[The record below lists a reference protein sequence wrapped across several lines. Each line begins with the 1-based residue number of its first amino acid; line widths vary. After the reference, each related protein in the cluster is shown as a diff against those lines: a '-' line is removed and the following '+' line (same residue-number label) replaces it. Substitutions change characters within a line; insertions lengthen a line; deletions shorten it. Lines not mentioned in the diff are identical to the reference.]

1 MPVTTRSQSRQLKA
15 RAELA
20 GVIPNEKTPAWAS
33 QTAQDLGPLP
43 DPTSKSKL
51 DEVETHQLPAAPTSL
66 TPTIINGIKVPRET
80 CAYRTMGLKGMQI
93 VLQEGP
99 AQFARYRLVPASKLG
114 TPDIHNL
121 RKVKARAKV
130 KAKDKNPDDPEVTGV
145 WAVAFKDNNN
155 EGTSTLIKSPNT
167 QLVIGVTWSDATNTW
182 EMKSVVTK
190 FLKTQASSF
199 LYDVATRSED
209 KFEEYVA
216 TLKEAPQVSMST
228 APPTTST
235 TASGMVSSTAPP
247 PASTI
252 NLGRRGSRQLTPID
266 KEGAPTTTDEW
277 EDLVHE
283 LRGDRIAIRD
293 LIEARLHSRD
303 DPTRKRVMTRVI
315 NQRNKAYVAMVEELQ
330 QYVSGN
336 PALGSLDA
344 SLTTSVLDEYPNF
357 PNCAPKTP
365 RPADSGDHSMDED
378 APADLS

>member
-1 MPVTTRSQSRQLKA
+1 
-15 RAELA
+15 
-20 GVIPNEKTPAWAS
+20 
-33 QTAQDLGPLP
+33 
-43 DPTSKSKL
+43 
-51 DEVETHQLPAAPTSL
+51 
-66 TPTIINGIKVPRET
+66 
-80 CAYRTMGLKGMQI
+80 MGLKGMQI

-216 TLKEAPQVSMST
+216 TLKEAPQVSMSS

-252 NLGRRGSRQLTPID
+252 NLGRRG
-266 KEGAPTTTDEW
+266 
-277 EDLVHE
+277 
-283 LRGDRIAIRD
+283 
-293 LIEARLHSRD
+293 
-303 DPTRKRVMTRVI
+303 
-315 NQRNKAYVAMVEELQ
+315 
-330 QYVSGN
+330 
-336 PALGSLDA
+336 
-344 SLTTSVLDEYPNF
+344 
-357 PNCAPKTP
+357 
-365 RPADSGDHSMDED
+365 
-378 APADLS
+378 